1 MVVTFA
7 TFARSEFNK
16 CMKEIHKKNL
26 LADFKRLKIKLI
38 RFFEQTNKN
47 RREKHKKEKWMN
59 SYNFFFLFSTVA
71 LIAYQTSNALEF
83 PLSFYVQSSIH
94 DSNEK
99 SDRKKI

>member
-1 MVVTFA
+1 
-7 TFARSEFNK
+7 
-16 CMKEIHKKNL
+16 
-26 LADFKRLKIKLI
+26 
-38 RFFEQTNKN
+38 
-47 RREKHKKEKWMN
+47 MN
-59 SYNFFFLFSTVA
+59 SYNFFYLFSTVA